1 MNLREEE
8 VLKFGPE
15 ALDLLKKMLIID
27 PKERITTFQAL
38 DHPFFM
44 KDKDN
49 DSVSTAWSIKLTID
63 NIIEMEMNSKQI
75 QSLLQENQQLRSTI
89 DQQKK

>member
-1 MNLREEE
+1 MSIREEE

-15 ALDLLKKMLIID
+15 AMDLLKKMLLVD

-38 DHPFFM
+38 DHAFFM

-49 DSVSTAWSIKLTID
+49 DSVSTA
-63 NIIEMEMNSKQI
+63 
-75 QSLLQENQQLRSTI
+75 
-89 DQQKK
+89 